1 MDAWVSRIYTSRVEE
16 VIGGSSSIAGCS
28 KRPFSKAAGESKPE
42 AYPLGYVEDFDE
54 PRTKLA
60 GYFNSLSVG
69 GHMSFPTDE
78 QQQIQLELEG
88 LKRTLEWT
96 EIQRE
101 QLLDRLDLLR
111 IDNARLQDRV
121 EELERQV
128 EGLKQQQ
135 PLF

>member
-1 MDAWVSRIYTSRVEE
+1 M
-16 VIGGSSSIAGCS
+16 SSQ
-28 KRPFSKAAGESKPE
+28 
-42 AYPLGYVEDFDE
+42 VDE
-54 PRTKLA
+54 R
-60 GYFNSLSVG
+60 
-69 GHMSFPTDE
+69 
-78 QQQIQLELEG
+78 QQIQLELEG

-111 IDNARLQDRV
+111 LDNTRLQDRI

-128 EGLKQQQ
+128 DSLKQQQ

>member
-1 MDAWVSRIYTSRVEE
+1 M
-16 VIGGSSSIAGCS
+16 SS
-28 KRPFSKAAGESKPE
+28 
-42 AYPLGYVEDFDE
+42 
-54 PRTKLA
+54 
-60 GYFNSLSVG
+60 
-69 GHMSFPTDE
+69 PTDE
-78 QQQIQLELEG
+78 QQQIQLELKG

-111 IDNARLQDRV
+111 LDNARLQDKV

-128 EGLKQQQ
+128 DGLKQQQ

>member
-1 MDAWVSRIYTSRVEE
+1 MDPCAVWTYTSKDFLVEG
-16 VIGGSSSIAGCS
+16 VRGGGII
-28 KRPFSKAAGESKPE
+28 
-42 AYPLGYVEDFDE
+42 L
-54 PRTKLA
+54 
-60 GYFNSLSVG
+60 SL
-69 GHMSFPTDE
+69 PTDE
-78 QQQIQLELEG
+78 GQQIQLELQG

-111 IDNARLQDRV
+111 LDNARLQDRV

-135 PLF
+135 PMF